1 MQKTRVQSTRYTICT
16 VPFHLFICITAMH
29 NNPFCIILLGL
40 DMSASSSVTGGNTTT
55 QTTTPFNLEYY
66 KQFQEIFNGGKFRV
80 PEDVETQLS
89 AKERLILRKLNR
101 MKSGKGLQIT
111 PRDVEVIFSLI
122 EKIQRHYHTLE
133 LSDKEISRHI
143 KAIQENIQKS
153 SRENL
158 KGHYF
163 YHMRTAVREYA
174 KMMRINLA
182 TLLKQAKSR
191 NCISNDEFLHLVH
204 NLVNLKKCCKER
216 IILLID
222 GSILDDPEICDSLC
236 QEQL

>member
-1 MQKTRVQSTRYTICT
+1 
-16 VPFHLFICITAMH
+16 
-29 NNPFCIILLGL
+29 
-40 DMSASSSVTGGNTTT
+40 MSASSSVTGGNTTI
-55 QTTTPFNLEYY
+55 QRNLSNLEYY
-66 KQFQEIFNGGKFRV
+66 KQFPEIFNGSKFRV
-80 PEDVETQLS
+80 PKDVKTQLS
-89 AKERLILRKLNR
+89 AKERSILRKLNR
-101 MKSGKGLQIT
+101 SMELGEDLRIT
-111 PRDVEVIFSLI
+111 PRNVEVIFSLI
-122 EKIQRHYHTLE
+122 EKIQRHYNTLE
-133 LSDKEISRHI
+133 LSDKEISDHI

-191 NCISNDEFLHLVH
+191 DHISNDEFLHLVH
-204 NLVNLKKCCKER
+204 NLVNLKKCCKEC